1 MPSTTITT
9 TVPDL
14 GAVEVTVDD
23 LGTGRPVLLLH
34 GGAGPQSVTAFA
46 DRLAHEHGVRV
57 LVPTH
62 PGFAGTPR
70 PEQLGTVRQLGA
82 VYAALLDTLD
92 LTDVVVAGNSAGGWT
107 AAELALTGSPR
118 VARLVLVDAAGLE
131 VPDHPVADFS
141 ALTFPE
147 LARLSYADP
156 ERFRIDPGTMPPA
169 AQAAMAGNRATLAVY
184 AGTAMVDP
192 GLRGRLASVAVP
204 TVVVWGEADG
214 IVDVEVGRAFAA
226 AVPGA
231 RFELLPGTGHLPQ
244 LESPDRLLAVLAGV
258 LGEPVSRCRTPG
270 PARTPASPRRG
281 SGRCPAGRSRG
292 RWGW

>member
-1 MPSTTITT
+1 MPTT
-9 TVPDL
+9 TVPVPDL
-14 GAVEVTVDD
+14 GTVEVTLTDR
-23 LGTGRPVLLLH
+23 GSGRPVLLLH

-46 DRLAHEHGVRV
+46 DRLADEHGVRV

-70 PEQLGTVRQLGA
+70 PGPLGTVRQLGA

-92 LTDVVVAGNSAGGWT
+92 LTGVAVVGNSLGGWT
-107 AAELALTGSPR
+107 AAELALVHSPR
-118 VARLVLVDAAGLE
+118 VTGLALVDAVGID
-131 VPDHPVADFS
+131 VPGHPVADFFS
-141 ALTFPE
+141 LTFPE

-156 ERFRIDPGTMPPA
+156 ERFRIDPASMPPA

-184 AGTAMVDP
+184 AGTAMTDP
-192 GLRGRLASVAVP
+192 GLRERLAAVAVP

-231 RFELLPGTGHLPQ
+231 RLELLPGTGHLPQ
-244 LESPDRLLAVLAGV
+244 LESPDRLLAALAPL
-258 LGEPVSRCRTPG
+258 LGS
-270 PARTPASPRRG
+270 
-281 SGRCPAGRSRG
+281 
-292 RWGW
+292 